1 MTRIV
6 LLAEAQGEAEAK
18 HGSTLIGA
26 SGIELLRMMSEAELI
41 TLSPVDRDLIHKY
54 YLTNDNRH
62 IMSLWDNHPE
72 VYRTNVFN
80 HRPPNNWLGWFLGP
94 KSEALPGYPALKIP
108 TGAGKP
114 KPSGPFVR
122 KEFANELARLGD
134 ELLDKNPNVVVCL
147 GNCALWA
154 LSGLSGIG
162 AIRGTT
168 LLSTHTVA
176 DFKLLPT
183 YHPTAVLRNWDLRP
197 VVIADLMKAHRE
209 SGYPEI
215 RRPEREIWIEPSI
228 EDIEAFYT
236 GYIKGCTL
244 LSTDIETAGDRVT
257 CIGFAP
263 SNRIALVVPFDDSR
277 AASRSYWPDSTSE
290 CTVWQIVRSILEDPT
305 IPKLFQNGAYDIAF
319 LWRSMH
325 IKVYGATEDT
335 MLLNHALQPEML
347 KNLGFLGSIYSD
359 ERSWKGMAKHGK
371 TIKRDN

>member
-62 IMSLWDNHPE
+62 IMALWDNHPE

-80 HRPPNNWLGWFLGP
+80 QHPPANNINWFLGA
-94 KSEALPGYPALKIP
+94 KSDALPGYPAARIDIKKIRP
-108 TGAGKP
+108 AGP
-114 KPSGPFVR
+114 YVR
-122 KEFANELARLGD
+122 REFAHELERLGD

-147 GNCALWA
+147 GNYALWA
-154 LSGLSGIG
+154 MAGRVGIG
-162 AIRGTT
+162 SIRGTT

-176 DFKLLPT
+176 NFKLLPT
-183 YHPTAVLRNWDLRP
+183 FHPSAVLQNYDLRP
-197 VVIADLMKAHRE
+197 IVIADLMKATRE
-209 SGYPEI
+209 SAHPDI
-215 RRPEREIWIEPSI
+215 RRPEREIWIEPTV
-228 EDIEAFYT
+228 EDIENFT
-236 GYIKGCTL
+236 ESYIRGCDL
-244 LSTDIETAGDRVT
+244 LSIDIETAGDRIT

-263 SNRIALVVPFDDSR
+263 NSRIALVVPFDDAR
-277 AASRSYWPDSTSE
+277 AADRNFWTSIE
-290 CTVWQIVRSILEDPT
+290 DEHAAWQIVKCILGDIT